1 MKKEIKTK
9 LWKVFLLDILFI
21 IVLITAFFFIRKSLL
36 SYTTSLQVLQGSLES
51 IGNSNIEEATLIV
64 DSLESNANKAFIYTF
79 ILSPLLFFLIYTF
92 IQGFSW
98 KIIKEQSNKYFLY
111 FGLSSIPAFVFLIF
125 YTIDSFTSNLLLV
138 FGLIFGFIAFILYI
152 NPSQSIFKKVLRKFY
167 YYIPLYVI
175 YLILFIAFLL
185 SGFLA
190 YLSFFVG
197 NYLSIVPIFLV
208 ITFILS
214 FLKLILVKKFG

>member
-1 MKKEIKTK
+1 
-9 LWKVFLLDILFI
+9 
-21 IVLITAFFFIRKSLL
+21 
-36 SYTTSLQVLQGSLES
+36 
-51 IGNSNIEEATLIV
+51 
-64 DSLESNANKAFIYTF
+64 
-79 ILSPLLFFLIYTF
+79 
-92 IQGFSW
+92 
-98 KIIKEQSNKYFLY
+98 